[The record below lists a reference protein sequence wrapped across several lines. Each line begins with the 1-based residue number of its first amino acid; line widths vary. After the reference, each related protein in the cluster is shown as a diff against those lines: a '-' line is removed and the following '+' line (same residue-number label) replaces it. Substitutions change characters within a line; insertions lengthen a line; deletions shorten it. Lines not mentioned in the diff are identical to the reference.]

1 MAALPP
7 AQRASAR
14 SPQRQTGFRVPS
26 PNHTD
31 SDMLDAESEKASE
44 QVRGRPQP
52 LAIPRPS
59 APTSNMKGSMEE
71 PGTSH
76 TSEISTPPDGVGLAL
91 DRREVA
97 SNAKISSEWSDRV
110 PVTAA
115 QSVSSASS
123 LEPSSWTLSGSQQHS
138 RTFGAISGANANGA
152 KNGLGASSDGKHR
165 LAPYLSTSFRTSA
178 ERRGGG
184 AEEDEMEVDEGD
196 DVFGWS
202 ARSGAGQHDR
212 DERLSSAQL
221 ARGESQQSIA
231 SASGGTSRISEGDD
245 AAGVFSFSSPHFGP
259 RSLDAN
265 PDAIGSHRSPPSPQL
280 ATSSRG
286 DQRLMSPGWAATN
299 LARMSLGG
307 ASQGTPDRVS
317 TSFIE
322 APYEASIGPARS
334 ARSSAFSPRLAPN
347 NILPG
352 GAVSLSSSLTHGHGR
367 KSSTGRRPPLS
378 FTSTSGPGI
387 SHSFSHVHG
396 VSTPPS
402 SASAQTSA
410 RALSATYGRS
420 RSRSRQRPSFG
431 HGADQPGS
439 ERAASAAP
447 SRALEDDDATDDEMF
462 DLDDNNEGYGAAS
475 QATIRGRRPGDA
487 PEGPPGLPTLWSR
500 PESHTQRG
508 ISPQRR
514 HPVTTMSASYERA
527 GAHMAAGAGSG
538 GTALARGYSNDRH
551 HPGYP
556 SGSFSLSRHHPYATS
571 PGPSSFGTSHGH
583 SSAYPTQLAS
593 PGLTGISRPSQVRGS
608 SGAGAHYA
616 PSVNS
621 YTASPHLAGNTALP
635 PLYNF
640 TDGDSHAA
648 AQPLDAGQRAAHS
661 ASSSR
666 SVLSTSASS
675 HESGASTGMGTSPG
689 IGIAAQRSA
698 PRNVAAAGPPRDPS
712 DAQHLAKASP
722 STRLS
727 TSAGAAAAGET
738 PEMAEVTAIRERLG
752 GAANCSAFISKLWYL
767 MCRPELYSAYLRWSE
782 AGDSIILFSDQDIAN
797 DFASDVLPRLF
808 KHGNNASFV
817 RQLNLYGF
825 QRVPSSRLLDG
836 VEHKVAKRPGGLK
849 GVSNI
854 STALQYYGPHS
865 SFSHPRFLRDREDL
879 LTSMKPRSSKKPKK
893 SNGSN
898 ASAGGVGGDDDEE

>member
-44 QVRGRPQP
+44 VRGRPQP

-59 APTSNMKGSMEE
+59 AATSNMKGSMEE

-97 SNAKISSEWSDRV
+97 SNTKISSEWSDRV
-110 PVTAA
+110 SITAA
-115 QSVSSASS
+115 PSVSSASS

-138 RTFGAISGANANGA
+138 RTFGAISGANANGT

-165 LAPYLSTSFRTSA
+165 LAPYLSTSFRTS
-178 ERRGGG
+178 
-184 AEEDEMEVDEGD
+184 
-196 DVFGWS
+196 
-202 ARSGAGQHDR
+202 
-212 DERLSSAQL
+212 
-221 ARGESQQSIA
+221 
-231 SASGGTSRISEGDD
+231 
-245 AAGVFSFSSPHFGP
+245 
-259 RSLDAN
+259 
-265 PDAIGSHRSPPSPQL
+265 
-280 ATSSRG
+280 
-286 DQRLMSPGWAATN
+286 
-299 LARMSLGG
+299 
-307 ASQGTPDRVS
+307 
-317 TSFIE
+317 
-322 APYEASIGPARS
+322 
-334 ARSSAFSPRLAPN
+334 
-347 NILPG
+347 

-462 DLDDNNEGYGAAS
+462 DLDDNNEGYGTAS

-487 PEGPPGLPTLWSR
+487 PEGPPGLPTLWPR

-551 HPGYP
+551 HPGYA

-593 PGLTGISRPSQVRGS
+593 PGLTGISRPSQVRGA

-640 TDGDSHAA
+640 TD
-648 AQPLDAGQRAAHS
+648 
-661 ASSSR
+661 
-666 SVLSTSASS
+666 
-675 HESGASTGMGTSPG
+675 
-689 IGIAAQRSA
+689 
-698 PRNVAAAGPPRDPS
+698 AAGPPRDPS
-712 DAQHLAKASP
+712 DAQNLAKASP